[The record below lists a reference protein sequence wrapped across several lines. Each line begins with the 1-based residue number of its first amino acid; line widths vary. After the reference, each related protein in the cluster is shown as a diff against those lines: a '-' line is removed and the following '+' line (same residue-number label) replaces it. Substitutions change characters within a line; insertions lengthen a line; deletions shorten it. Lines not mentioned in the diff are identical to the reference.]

1 MNRFTAS
8 ATLLATT
15 LAAAIGFAG
24 SAQAATPT
32 GAYVGAG
39 AAQVD
44 LNDGPIDDD
53 DTGFAAYGGYRFND
67 HFGLEAQ
74 WLDGAQIAAPGTE
87 LDLRSVGAYAVGYL
101 PVNDRFDLFAKA
113 GMQRWDTDAR
123 SAFIGEDSGTDIGY
137 GLGAQYRFT
146 DQLGLRG
153 EWQRI
158 ALEDTEADAFLVSL
172 NYAF

>member
-1 MNRFTAS
+1 MNRNTLS
-8 ATLLATT
+8 TSLLATAL
-15 LAAAIGFAG
+15 LAALGVAG
-24 SAQAATPT
+24 GAQAATPN

-39 AAQVD
+39 VAQVD

-53 DTGFAAYGGYRFND
+53 DTGFAVYGGYRFND
-67 HFGLEAQ
+67 YFGVEAQ
-74 WLDGAQIAAPGTE
+74 WLDGAKIAAPGTE
-87 LDLRSVGAYAVGYL
+87 LDVRSVGAYAVGYL
-101 PVNDRFDLFAKA
+101 PVSDQFDLFAKA
-113 GMQRWDTDAR
+113 GWQRWDTDAR
-123 SAFIGEDSGTDIGY
+123 STFVGEDSGTDLGY

-158 ALEDTEADAFLVSL
+158 ELEDTEADAFLVSL